1 MTRSDAIQKLNAAF
15 YLIQDV
21 YQDINDSQSDFLDR
35 YSPVDG
41 MVMDMLTAIEDMPD
55 DCFESEG
62 Y

>member
-15 YLIQDV
+15 YAIQDV
-21 YQDINDSQSDFLDR
+21 YQDIDDSQSEFLDR

-41 MVMDMLTAIEDMPD
+41 MVMDMITAIEDMPD

-62 Y
+62 N

>member
-15 YLIQDV
+15 YAIQDV
-21 YQDINDSQSDFLDR
+21 YQDIDDSQSAFLDR

-41 MVMDMLTAIEDMPD
+41 MVMDMITAIEDMPD

-62 Y
+62 N

>member
-15 YLIQDV
+15 YAIQDV
-21 YQDINDSQSDFLDR
+21 YQDIHDSQSDFLDR

-41 MVMDMLTAIEDMPD
+41 MVMDMITAIEDMPD

-62 Y
+62 N